1 MAPKVAKSQA
11 KDKANG
17 KGKAKD
23 QAKGKAKAQAGQ
35 KLPGPGPGG
44 MEENLATVK
53 TAEIELRPGEQ
64 DNANL
69 PYIEKLAAA
78 WSLIQDHDLFR
89 DIQAAQPI
97 GITGDAAASG
107 AQMPFDFEFYQDA
120 LKTASKSY
128 AAGINLFWIDLQ
140 WSATPASHSVSAPLS
155 K

>member
-11 KDKANG
+11 KDKAKG
-17 KGKAKD
+17 KDKAKD

-89 DIQAAQPI
+89 DIQAAEPM
-97 GITGDAAASG
+97 ASLG
-107 AQMPFDFEFYQDA
+107 MPRRLGHKCLLTSSSTRA
-120 LKTASKSY
+120 R
-128 AAGINLFWIDLQ
+128 
-140 WSATPASHSVSAPLS
+140 
-155 K
+155 

>member
-11 KDKANG
+11 KDKAKG
-17 KGKAKD
+17 KDKAKD

-78 WSLIQDHDLFR
+78 WSLIQDHDLF
-89 DIQAAQPI
+89 
-97 GITGDAAASG
+97 SG
-107 AQMPFDFEFYQDA
+107 HP
-120 LKTASKSY
+120 
-128 AAGINLFWIDLQ
+128 GC
-140 WSATPASHSVSAPLS
+140 PAHRHHWGCRGVWDTNAF
-155 K
+155 